1 MLSVVVGVAA
11 PLIGH
16 GWPKGNP
23 LMILFAQSIAQ
34 GIAQGHNQ

>member
-1 MLSVVVGVAA
+1 MPSVVVGVTA

-23 LMILFAQSIAQ
+23 LKTLFAQ